1 MESVMNQLSN
11 PNTLPMAQ
19 LWILQLFCYEESLEF
34 HELDRYYKRM
44 PEVSR
49 EEISINSIIEHAT
62 QLNWIIKKEGD
73 GDFSYKVSEEFSTV
87 RQSIID
93 ACSLKREAWRSL
105 LIEHV
110 CNYVEVP
117 IDHPLRSTLNKIDRK
132 YFMPETKEY
141 LADYDIPVSIKTGMT
156 ESAIHAVLMSIMPID
171 PKPGDH
177 IMVCGAKGG
186 LLGCLISELVG
197 SKGRVMLLDW
207 DSDIIQHVTHS
218 LSNVTKLSKKPELIL
233 KEDVTDGYTS
243 GAPWNAIILNGTVP
257 KIPYDLIHQ
266 LDDENGRIIFFLA
279 DKGGSSQ
286 CLLVNKNRSIIK
298 EEKLSR
304 FRYTNIP
311 GKYGFDELAHLQ
323 KQYQISRDN
332 ITNELV
338 NKIQHLVHYP
348 VSRSFM
354 SAFNARDPHERH
366 MRILKVGECL
376 VKYLS
381 IIALS
386 EIHLKGQVQ
395 SSDSGTSRFSEMI
408 HKLAGR
414 PANGNWLSSLR
425 DSLGLGKTL
434 TLCQMIAGDWE
445 KPWKNADIVA
455 AQEMLI
461 RETTRENNS
470 GLRQVRLRDLLSK
483 LIEYRNKNG
492 EGHGNVISSSQ
503 AETNAGI
510 LIRAFGQLLPDL
522 QVFKKTELICV
533 HNTERK
539 GDQDYVLVSQ
549 LSGSHFINHR
559 FSIEEEKVNDW
570 YKLSGHVILTDRF
583 HQDLLS
589 DIHPW
594 TIWTDKGSNKENEL
608 YLFNSFQ
615 SGNYDYITYHNP
627 SVYPDP
633 NLKNA
638 FSKVLSKYPEP
649 STAESNQSTEVFQG
663 IIRGLLGV
671 FLTDMRIQSYEMQA
685 LVRETIKHGIAETT
699 EDAEKWI
706 RNLIDRDF
714 PGAYY
719 GDE

>member
-1 MESVMNQLSN
+1 MIESVANQLNN
-11 PNTLPMAQ
+11 PNALPMAQ
-19 LWILQLFCYEESLEF
+19 LWILQLFCFNESMTGKQLGSF
-34 HELDRYYKRM
+34 YNRM

-49 EEISINSIIEHAT
+49 KEITLNTIIEEAI
-62 QLNWIIKKEGD
+62 QLNWILKKESD
-73 GDFSYKVSEEFSTV
+73 GDFLYEVLEEFSGV

-93 ACSLKREAWRSL
+93 TCVSKREAWRSL
-105 LIEHV
+105 LLTHV

-117 IDHPLRSTLNKIDRK
+117 NEHPLRSALTNIDRK
-132 YFMPETKEY
+132 YFMPESKEY
-141 LADYDIPVSIKTGMT
+141 LADYDLPVAIKTGMT

-186 LLGCLISELVG
+186 LLGSLLSELVG

-207 DSDIIQHVTHS
+207 DSDIIQHVTRS
-218 LSNVTKLSKKPELIL
+218 LNNVTTLSKKPELIY
-233 KEDVTDGYTS
+233 KEDITDGYSS

-266 LDDENGRIIFFLA
+266 LDDENGRILFFLA

-286 CLLVNKNRSIIK
+286 CLLVHKNRSIIK
-298 EEKLSR
+298 EEKLSL

-311 GKYGFDELAHLQ
+311 GKYGFDDLSHLQ
-323 KQYQISRDN
+323 KQYQVSRDN
-332 ITNELV
+332 ITHELV

-354 SAFNARDPHERH
+354 SAYNARDPHERH

-381 IIALS
+381 VIALS
-386 EIHLKGQVQ
+386 EIHLNGQVN
-395 SSDSGTSRFSEMI
+395 SANHNTTRFSEMI
-408 HKLAGR
+408 HKLAGK

-425 DSLGLGKTL
+425 DSIALGKDL
-434 TLCQMIAGDWE
+434 TLCRLISEDWE

-461 RETTRENNS
+461 RETSREKNS
-470 GLRQVRLRDLLSK
+470 GLRQVRLRDLLAK
-483 LIEYRNKNG
+483 LIEYRNKTG
-492 EGHGNVISSSQ
+492 EGHGNVSSSSQ
-503 AETNAGI
+503 AESNAGI
-510 LIRAFGQLLPDL
+510 LIRAFGQLLPEL
-522 QVFKKTELICV
+522 NLFKKTDLLCV

-539 GDQDYVLVSQ
+539 GDQDYVLASQ
-549 LSGSHFINHR
+549 LSGSHFINQR
-559 FSIEEEKVNDW
+559 YPINEEQATDW
-570 YKLSGHVILTDRF
+570 YKLSGHVIITDRA
-583 HQDLLS
+583 HQGLFS

-594 TIWTDKGSNKENEL
+594 AVWTDKGTNKENEL

-627 SVYPDP
+627 SVYPDTS
-633 NLKNA
+633 LKTA

-649 STAESNQSTEVFQG
+649 STVPSQSSEVFQG
-663 IIRGLLGV
+663 IIRGLLSV
-671 FLTDMRIQSYEMQA
+671 FLTDMRIQSYEMEA
-685 LVRETIKHGIAETT
+685 LVRETIKHGVAQTP

-706 RNLIDRDF
+706 RDLIDRDF